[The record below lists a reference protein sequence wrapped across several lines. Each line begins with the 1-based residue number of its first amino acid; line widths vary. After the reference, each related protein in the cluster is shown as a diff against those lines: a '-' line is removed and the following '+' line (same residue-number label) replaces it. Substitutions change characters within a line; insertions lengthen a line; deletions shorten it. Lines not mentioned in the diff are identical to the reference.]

1 MSTAKVLMVEDEM
14 GIAHFIKQGL
24 QEEGFSVIHCLSG
37 KEALNIIDKQLFD
50 IILLDWMML
59 NISGLEI
66 CKTIRQSANKNR
78 STPIIFLTAK
88 DTVQDTIE
96 GLNAGANDY
105 IKKPFAFDELIA
117 RIQVYL
123 RNNSKPNRIALGNIE
138 IDSSTHQAFLNGKLV
153 DLTLKEFQ
161 LLFYLFNNKNQVCSR
176 REIIKNIWDIHFE
189 YDTSVIDV
197 FVNAIRK
204 KLNLKKDDP
213 RLHTVRG
220 LGYISKDV

>member
-1 MSTAKVLMVEDEM
+1 MGSAKVLMVEDEM
-14 GIAHFIKQGL
+14 GIAYFIKQGL
-24 QEEGFSVIHCLSG
+24 QEEGFAVTHCLSS

-59 NISGLEI
+59 DMSGLEI
-66 CKTIRQSANKNR
+66 CKTIRQTSNKNKN
-78 STPIIFLTAK
+78 TPIIFVTAK

-123 RNNSKPNRIALGNIE
+123 RNNAKPNRIALGNIE
-138 IDSSTHQAFLNGKLV
+138 IDSNTHQAFLNGKLV

-176 REIIKNIWDIHFE
+176 KEIIKNIWDIHFE